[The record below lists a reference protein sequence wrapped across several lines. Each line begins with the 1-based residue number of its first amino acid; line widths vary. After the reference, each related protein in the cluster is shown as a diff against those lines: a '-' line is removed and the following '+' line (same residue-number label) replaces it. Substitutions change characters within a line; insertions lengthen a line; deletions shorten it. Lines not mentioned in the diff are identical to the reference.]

1 MRLCVLTNV
10 VLFAAAAS
18 VAQGDFHAEICDQV
32 DGDGHSTPDYLTV
45 SIGFGDSLCTQSSRT
60 TVSNDNNST
69 VSTATTSTTTTA
81 TTESEPEPDAATVT
95 ATKPADNDDDYYYD
109 DYGP

>member
-1 MRLCVLTNV
+1 MMLLFVLTIYA
-10 VLFAAAAS
+10 LFGAAVAAA

-45 SIGFGDSLCTQSSRT
+45 SLGFGDSLCTQSYTT
-60 TVSNDNNST
+60 TVSNDGNST
-69 VSTATTSTTTTA
+69 VSTAATTTS
-81 TTESEPEPDAATVT
+81 SEPEPDAATVT